1 MPKILIAECR
11 QEVSSFNPVLSHY
24 DDFKILEGDKIFEL
38 KSARQE
44 IAGALNV
51 FEKRSAIQIIPTY
64 SAHSITSGGHLAGD
78 DFNRIASEF
87 LQSIKAVP
95 PVDAVYF
102 SLHGSMVSE
111 GEEDPEGFLLQES
124 RKILGEAIP
133 IVTSLDMHGI
143 LTDRMVKHSDAIV
156 VFHTYP
162 HVDFY
167 ETGERAAKLLLKI
180 LDDGVKPVTAKVEI
194 PALVRGDELK
204 TETGLFGQSIRKAQA
219 IENSPRGLS
228 AGMFIGNPFTDVPDL
243 RSYSLVVTDNDRELA
258 ESEAL
263 NLAHGFWE
271 VREKLQAPL
280 DSMEDAVRIAKETK
294 GTVIL
299 FDAADATSSGASG
312 DSNAIMRALIDASY
326 KGRVLLPIVDS
337 QAVNAAFENGV
348 GSIIETQ
355 VGGFLDAKRFSPLS
369 VKARV
374 RLLSDGMF
382 INESYQRM
390 WNSGLTAVLEADNYT
405 IVVTSRPVDLYDRSL
420 FLAMGQDPKNFDLVV
435 VKSPHCQYQ
444 FYEEWAACHVN
455 VDAPGSTSANLKSLG
470 HTRCARPVF
479 PLDDDVTF
487 NPQVKIF
494 RRPA

>member
-24 DDFKILEGDKIFEL
+24 DDFKILEGDQILEL

-51 FEKRSAIQIIPTY
+51 FEKRSDIQIVPTY

-78 DFNRIASEF
+78 DFNRIAEEF
-87 LQSIKAVP
+87 LQSIKATP

-167 ETGERAAKLLLKI
+167 ETGERTAKLLLKI

-204 TETGLFGQSIRKAQA
+204 TETGLFGQFIRKAQA
-219 IENSPRGLS
+219 IENSSSGLS
-228 AGMFIGNPFTDVPDL
+228 AGMFIGNPFTDVPAL

-263 NLAHGFWE
+263 NLARGFWE

-280 DSMEDAVRIAKETK
+280 DSMEDAINIAKETT

-326 KGRVLLPIVDS
+326 KGRVLLPIVDPP
-337 QAVNAAFENGV
+337 AVTAAFENGV

-355 VGGFLDAKRFSPLS
+355 VGGFLDAKRFFPLS

-444 FYEEWAACHVN
+444 FYEEWAAFHVN

-487 NPQVKIF
+487 NPQVKVF

>member
-11 QEVSSFNPVLSHY
+11 QEVSSFNPILSHY
-24 DDFKILEGDKIFEL
+24 DDFKILEGDQILEL

-51 FEKRSAIQIIPTY
+51 FEKRSAIQIVPTY
-64 SAHSITSGGHLAGD
+64 SAHSITSGGLLAGD
-78 DFNRIASEF
+78 DFKRIAREF
-87 LQSIKAVP
+87 LQSIKAAP
-95 PVDAVYF
+95 PVDAAYF
-102 SLHGSMVSE
+102 ALHGSMVSE

-167 ETGERAAKLLLKI
+167 ETGERSAKLLLKI

-204 TETGLFGQSIRKAQA
+204 TETGLFGQSIRKAQT

-228 AGMFIGNPFTDVPDL
+228 AGMFIGNPFTDVPAL

-263 NLAHGFWE
+263 NLARGFWE

-280 DSMEDAVRIAKETK
+280 DSMEDAVNIAKETT

-326 KGRVLLPIVDS
+326 KGRVLLPIVDLP
-337 QAVNAAFENGV
+337 AVTAALENGI
-348 GSIIETQ
+348 GSTIETQ
-355 VGGFLDAKRFSPLS
+355 VGGFLDAKKFSPIK

>member
-51 FEKRSAIQIIPTY
+51 FEKRSDIQIVPTY
-64 SAHSITSGGHLAGD
+64 SAHSITSGGHLAGE
-78 DFNRIASEF
+78 DFNRIATEF
-87 LQSIKAVP
+87 LQSIKAAP
-95 PVDAVYF
+95 PVDAAYF
-102 SLHGSMVSE
+102 ALHGSMVSE

-167 ETGERAAKLLLKI
+167 ETGERSAKLLLKI
-180 LDDGVKPVTAKVEI
+180 LDGGVKPVMAKVEI

-228 AGMFIGNPFTDVPDL
+228 AGMFIGNPFTDVPAL

-263 NLAHGFWE
+263 NLARGFWE

-280 DSMEDAVRIAKETK
+280 DSMEDAVNIAKETT

-326 KGRVLLPIVDS
+326 KGRVLLPIVDLP
-337 QAVNAAFENGV
+337 AVTAALANGV
-348 GSIIETQ
+348 GSTIETQ
-355 VGGFLDAKRFSPLS
+355 VGGFLDAKRFSPIK

-494 RRPA
+494 SRPA